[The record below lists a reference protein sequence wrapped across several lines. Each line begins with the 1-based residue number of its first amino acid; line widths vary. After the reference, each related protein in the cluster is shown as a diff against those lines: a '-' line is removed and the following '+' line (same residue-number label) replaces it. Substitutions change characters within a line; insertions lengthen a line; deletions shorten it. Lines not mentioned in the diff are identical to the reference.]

1 MLHNFSRWHTERA
14 PTSSR
19 KVNSIEEVDFLTAKF
34 DAIYAY
40 ISKQNIDNVPLLDL
54 VENHAENIDV
64 NYIFLETMGMVTTT
78 TILMLSPHMFLT
90 STQVVTMFLMI

>member
-1 MLHNFSRWHTERA
+1 V

-19 KVNSIEEVDFLTAKF
+19 KVNSVEEVDSLTAKF

-40 ISKQNIDNVPLLDL
+40 ISKQNIDNVSLLDL

-64 NYIFLETMGMVTTT
+64 NYIFFWKQWVW
-78 TILMLSPHMFLT
+78 
-90 STQVVTMFLMI
+90 